1 MKTILDRGQQ
11 DGMIGGKEIMK
22 ELEFIQEASKAQST
36 LISTMREQKETGF
49 EVCPCPAGGISDRK
63 VE

>member
-1 MKTILDRGQQ
+1 
-11 DGMIGGKEIMK
+11 MK

-36 LISTMREQKETGF
+36 LISTMKEPKETGF
-49 EVCPCPAGGISDRK
+49 ELCPCPAGGISERK